1 MRYKTQPLTEKA
13 AENRRRIRKVYGTE
27 EGMAEL
33 FNLFHDFGLFRV
45 ISAEELDS
53 RNRMIKKAEEIG
65 MLDENIVRDMIS
77 YYFSLPL
84 VEIEKKFIKDPE
96 KEVL

>member
-27 EGMAEL
+27 EGMTEL

-45 ISAEELDS
+45 ISADELDT

-77 YYFSLPL
+77 YYFSQPL
-84 VEIEKKFIKDPE
+84 AEIEKKFIKDPE

>member
-1 MRYKTQPLTEKA
+1 MRYKTQLLTEKA

-45 ISAEELDS
+45 ISAEELDA

-84 VEIEKKFIKDPE
+84 VEIEKKFIKDS
-96 KEVL
+96 KNGVL